1 MGIPFCG
8 CLLMFIYLRSYVHN
22 IYIYFIYIYIY
33 IYMGPLGKPEADDV
47 NNFANRSLVPAKTSE
62 MVIHYKDSKGVD
74 RIKGGRDMKAS
85 QAYPKMCS
93 GQTVF
98 WCIWIQIQMVKPMPG
113 LYIIRYIHL
122 DPSQVNQTCLSLV
135 VKPKL
140 SHWKIMVTSWKLALL
155 PIVEGFLIQSRSF
168 VLLDLKSS

>member
-1 MGIPFCG
+1 MFTNVHLSPF
-8 CLLMFIYLRSYVHN
+8 LRTQH
-22 IYIYFIYIYIY
+22 IYIYY

-98 WCIWIQIQMVKPMPG
+98 DVFESKFKW
-113 LYIIRYIHL
+113 
-122 DPSQVNQTCLSLV
+122 
-135 VKPKL
+135 
-140 SHWKIMVTSWKLALL
+140 
-155 PIVEGFLIQSRSF
+155 
-168 VLLDLKSS
+168 

>member
-1 MGIPFCG
+1 
-8 CLLMFIYLRSYVHN
+8 
-22 IYIYFIYIYIY
+22 
-33 IYMGPLGKPEADDV
+33 MGPLGKPEADDV

-74 RIKGGRDMKAS
+74 RIKGGRDIKAS
-85 QAYPKMCS
+85 QAHPKMCS
-93 GQTVF
+93 GQIVF
-98 WCIWIQIQMVKPMPG
+98 WWETLFCNFQIQMVKPMPG

-140 SHWKIMVTSWKLALL
+140 SHWKIMVTSWKPALL